1 MATER
6 TTQRT
11 TRRSTSP
18 AGAGEAKKA
27 CLFVLTGD
35 LRGTR
40 LDITEGRTRLGRGT
54 EMEIRFPT
62 DDSISRHHA
71 EILLEKGGVRLLDA
85 GSTNGTYVNGLRVQ
99 ESVLKDGDRI
109 HVGATAVK
117 FFLADD
123 VEASCVDEMYR
134 MATRD
139 GLTDVF
145 NKRFF
150 LDQLEVKISEM
161 KRMKQPLALLMM
173 DVDHFKKIN
182 DQYGHVAGDQVLQG
196 LASVGKS
203 CVRKEDIFARYGGEE
218 FSVIAARLDANH
230 AWTLA
235 EKIRESV
242 MNHLFIFEP
251 HRIPVTISVG
261 GCVMTAEG
269 LLPSE
274 EFIKKADSALYEAK
288 RFGRNRT
295 VIAG

>member
-1 MATER
+1 MTER

-11 TRRSTSP
+11 TRRATSP
-18 AGAGEAKKA
+18 SGAGEAKKA
-27 CLFVLTGD
+27 CLFVLTGE

-40 LDITEGRTRLGRGT
+40 LDIAVGRTRLGRGT
-54 EMEIRFPT
+54 DMEIRFPT
-62 DDSISRHHA
+62 DDSVSRHHA
-71 EILLEKGGVRLLDA
+71 EIIMETGGVRVRDV
-85 GSTNGTYVNGLRVQ
+85 GSTNGTYVNGA
-99 ESVLKDGDRI
+99 LKDGDRI
-109 HVGATAVK
+109 HIGATAVK

-150 LDQLEVKISEM
+150 LDQLEVKISET
-161 KRMKQPLALLMM
+161 KRTKQPLALLMM
-173 DVDHFKKIN
+173 DVDHFKKVN
-182 DQYGHVAGDQVLQG
+182 DQYGHVAGDQVLQSV
-196 LASVGKS
+196 ASVARS
-203 CVRKEDIFARYGGEE
+203 CVRKEDLFARYGGEE
-218 FSVIAARLDANH
+218 FSVLAARLDSNH
-230 AWTLA
+230 AWSMA

-261 GCVMTAEG
+261 GFVLTG
-269 LLPSE
+269 DTLLPSE
-274 EFIKKADSALYEAK
+274 EFIKKADSALYQAK
-288 RFGRNRT
+288 NSGRNRT